1 MKYCEDIRI
10 VSENGYVVL
19 NNPHNGCW
27 IKLTEECFNYVN
39 NYINTESEHEDF
51 INQFDLDS
59 RIYIE
64 DILNKLK
71 KLELIDYNN
80 KNELVSVDIAIT
92 ALCNLKCLHC
102 ANSVMEVAGEPSTE
116 ELKSVFQILSKIGVK
131 TICITGG
138 EPLVRKDFFELTEF
152 ARERFDK
159 LCLMS
164 NATLINEDNAIF
176 LADNYDDISI
186 SIDGYD
192 KKTCEAI
199 RGVNVFDKI
208 DKAIRLLK
216 NAGMNKISVSS
227 VITSI
232 NRNGESAFYELN
244 EKWGTVPILRRFA
257 PVGRGRDNDEKLF
270 KEMFIEDLNGRSIN
284 YKKTEVNW
292 GFLPQYRTT
301 ICDAFISNI
310 YIGSDLCIYPC
321 GALNLQEF
329 KGDNILKIDNFYNY
343 MRNKGYRETSG
354 YNNYKSIMPDRAPYC
369 SGCKVYMF
377 CNTCPAYMYL
387 YNKYGYLEA
396 YCKSRKTILE
406 KKIYG

>member
-1 MKYCEDIRI
+1 
-10 VSENGYVVL
+10 
-19 NNPHNGCW
+19 
-27 IKLTEECFNYVN
+27 
-39 NYINTESEHEDF
+39 
-51 INQFDLDS
+51 
-59 RIYIE
+59 
-64 DILNKLK
+64 
-71 KLELIDYNN
+71 
-80 KNELVSVDIAIT
+80 
-92 ALCNLKCLHC
+92 
-102 ANSVMEVAGEPSTE
+102 
-116 ELKSVFQILSKIGVK
+116 
-131 TICITGG
+131 
-138 EPLVRKDFFELTEF
+138 
-152 ARERFDK
+152 
-159 LCLMS
+159 
-164 NATLINEDNAIF
+164 
-176 LADNYDDISI
+176 
-186 SIDGYD
+186 
-192 KKTCEAI
+192 
-199 RGVNVFDKI
+199 
-208 DKAIRLLK
+208 
-216 NAGMNKISVSS
+216 
-227 VITSI
+227 
-232 NRNGESAFYELN
+232 
-244 EKWGTVPILRRFA
+244 
-257 PVGRGRDNDEKLF
+257 
-270 KEMFIEDLNGRSIN
+270 MFIEDLNGRSIN